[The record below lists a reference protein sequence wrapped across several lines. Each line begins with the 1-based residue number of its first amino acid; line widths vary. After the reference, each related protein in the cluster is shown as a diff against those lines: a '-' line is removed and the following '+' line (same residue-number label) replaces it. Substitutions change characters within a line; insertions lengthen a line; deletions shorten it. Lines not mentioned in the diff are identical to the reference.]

1 MYFRKLFETMAILG
15 QIRKRSI
22 FLILVIGM
30 ALFAFV
36 ISGVFTSN
44 GGFDSNK
51 PIGEINGEEID
62 FEIFN
67 SMVEQSQAVYGL
79 NTIKAVNLAWE
90 QGLQNQIL
98 IQELEKLGIDA
109 GKNQLE
115 QIISQDQSIALNPIF
130 QNEIGLFDFNLF
142 SNYITQLKSTNPS
155 LYNSWR
161 LQEENFITIAKQK
174 IYFDLIR
181 SSIIQTNI
189 ESKIQY
195 HLENDKV
202 NLQYLRIPYENIPD
216 SLFKIKDSEIL
227 SYMKKNKDGYEIS
240 ESKEI
245 EYIYIQDNASE
256 LDINNII
263 SNLEQ
268 LRDGFNQ
275 LNRVTNN
282 VDYVEGFKDTK
293 EISEFID
300 IYSDISWDS
309 IYLSREDLKSDYDDI
324 LFGLNIG
331 QVFGPYKDDNFYKI
345 SRMVGK
351 KREGNLNKVLLAN
364 VVKEIIPSNESSN
377 NNYRKASQVEFDAN
391 NDLPLNQ
398 SDVALP
404 INNFESFEEFDEGI
418 PGINNSRQVIKW
430 LYDKGSK
437 VGDVRRFDLADGYL
451 VAKII
456 QFNKKRLTNIDK
468 VRDEISKII
477 LNDKKF
483 SYLKNKYK
491 STIDIESIAIENN
504 IDVENASAVTQ
515 SDPILV
521 GAGPEPYII
530 GSSFSLMEDE
540 TSELLKGN
548 NGIYIVR
555 LKSKQTAEEFNLS
568 QDITNSSI
576 ESELERMSLLIP
588 DVLESNAEIIDNRSF
603 YY

>member
-1 MYFRKLFETMAILG
+1 MAILG

-44 GGFDSNK
+44 GGFGSNK

-67 SMVEQSQAVYGL
+67 SMVEQTQAVYGL

-98 IQELEKLGIDA
+98 TQELEKLGIDA

-115 QIISQDQSIALNPIF
+115 QIISQDQSIASNPIF
-130 QNEIGLFDFNLF
+130 QNEIGLFDFKLF
-142 SNYITQLKSTNPS
+142 SNYISQLKSTNPS
-155 LYNSWR
+155 IYNSWR
-161 LQEENFITIAKQK
+161 LQEENFITVAKQK

-216 SLFKIKDSEIL
+216 SIFKIKDSEIL
-227 SYMKKNKDGYEIS
+227 SYMKKNKDEYEIS

-245 EYIYIQDNASE
+245 EYIYIEDTASE
-256 LDINNII
+256 LDVNNII

-293 EISEFID
+293 DISEFID

-309 IYLSREDLKSDYDDI
+309 IYVTREDIKSDYNDI

-331 QVFGPYKDDNFYKI
+331 QVFGPYKDGNFYKI

-351 KREGNLNKVLLAN
+351 KREGNLNKILLAN

-377 NNYRKASQVEFDAN
+377 NNYRKASQAEFDAN

-398 SDVALP
+398 TDNALA

-418 PGINNSRQVIKW
+418 PGINNSRQIIKW

-437 VGDVRRFDLADGYL
+437 LGDVKRFDLADGYL

-456 QFNKKRLTNIDK
+456 QFNKKRLTNIDN
-468 VRDEISKII
+468 VRDEISEII

-504 IDVENASAVTQ
+504 IEIENASAVTQ

-521 GAGPEPYII
+521 GAGTEPYII

-540 TSELLKGN
+540 ISELLKGN

-588 DVLESNAEIIDNRSF
+588 EILESNSEIVDNRSL